1 LTLANWLGRGGVVD
15 ATAIVFDEPGALA
28 LRRLALVPPSAAD
41 VVVDVEWT
49 GISTGTERL
58 LWTGR
63 MPVFP
68 GMGYPLVPGYETV
81 GRVRQAGAESGVRAG
96 DRVFV
101 PGSHSFTDA
110 RNLFGGAART
120 VVARGARV
128 IPIGDALEADAV
140 LLSLAATAYHA
151 LVTRDAV
158 GAPVDPR
165 AAAVPPTL
173 PDLIVGH
180 GALGRLLARLV
191 IALGGAAPTVWEI
204 APARRTGAA
213 GYRVCTPEADER
225 RDYACIC
232 DASGD
237 GSLLDALIARLRP
250 GGELVLAGFYHEPLS
265 FRFPPAFMR
274 GLRLRIAAE
283 FAPAEMLAVRDLVVA
298 GTLSLDGLI
307 TDRADAADAATAYP
321 TAFEE
326 PSCVKMVLDWRRSA

>member
-1 LTLANWLGRGGVVD
+1 MDT
-15 ATAIVFDEPGALA
+15 TAVVFDRPGTLA
-28 LRRLALVPPSAAD
+28 LRQLALVAPTPDD

-63 MPVFP
+63 MPMFP

-81 GRVRQAGAESGVRAG
+81 GRVRQAGATSGLREG
-96 DRVFV
+96 ERVFV

-110 RNLFGGAART
+110 RCLFGGAAAR
-120 VVARGARV
+120 VIARGART
-128 IPIGDALEADAV
+128 IAIGDALDEDAI

-151 LVTRDAV
+151 LVD
-158 GAPVDPR
+158 GA
-165 AAAVPPTL
+165 TL

-191 IALGGAAPTVWEI
+191 PALGGAPPTVWEI
-204 APARRTGAA
+204 APERRAGAA
-213 GYRVCTPEADER
+213 GYRVCEPAADER

-237 GSLLDALIARLRP
+237 GSLLDTLISRLRP
-250 GGELVLAGFYHEPLS
+250 GGEVVLAGFYHEPLS

-274 GLRLRIAAE
+274 GARLRVAAE
-283 FAPAEMLAVRDLVVA
+283 FQPDEMLAVRDLVVA
-298 GTLSLDGLI
+298 GRLSLDGMI
-307 TDRADAADAATAYP
+307 TDRAAAADAASAYP
-321 TAFEE
+321 TAFEDAA
-326 PSCVKMVLDWRRSA
+326 CVKMVLDWRRSA